1 MKRLFLFLFC
11 SVVALAH
18 AQVYDFPLKPGMED
32 WGNLKTEKE
41 RFAVLQIPEERL
53 SSMSTHDLMIT
64 CLNYPRMGLF
74 MAFNSSQYGM
84 DLIIRNFNGLR
95 ELLNRD
101 DAPMELLS
109 LYRQMYQSED
119 GLKNWGVDQSFW
131 SIRRCYFELLLSQDD
146 IIDKMSESDRAVL
159 ADAAREKLFYKMD
172 NQSVYSGFDY
182 TLTLKI
188 LNRTLKGVDR
198 VENDNASELLSSIA
212 STGFLGQG
220 VTTFA
225 VQSNGVIYTPNGTA
239 VPLSATESELTEDKK
254 NQIKNDY
261 LLQYP
266 NIIYVSEATT
276 SYNCHGYAWYMSDGH
291 ASDKVWID
299 NGTVAHFW
307 RDGSYV
313 FTTTP
318 NESSKVYFLGS
329 DHSAIQET
337 RNGISYLKSKWG
349 KGPVFLHTFQDCPY
363 SKDETGFLDLN
374 YYNGA
379 YAPSQPIASNFVKN
393 GAWEFSAAA
402 TCTSQYPVT
411 AYEWRVDYPGDWS
424 VVPQNSTKSSVKVYG
439 SSNARSCY
447 LSARACNKYG
457 WGAWQTI
464 GWLYASST
472 YSLSVVQNPVSS
484 TLQVRIEPKS
494 GADSFVKLNPIAQEY
509 RIGLY
514 NRVGSCVYQTNV
526 NANGNNEVQVNID
539 VSSLSNGIYI
549 LHVKDLGTNE
559 NPQTLNIVVKH

>member
-18 AQVYDFPLKPGMED
+18 AQVYDFPLKSGMED

-53 SSMSTHDLMIT
+53 SSMSTRDLLIT
-64 CLNYPRMGLF
+64 CLNYPRMGHF
-74 MAFNSSQYGM
+74 TAFNSYQYGM

-95 ELLNRD
+95 ELLKRE
-101 DAPMELLS
+101 DAPGELLS
-109 LYRQMYQSED
+109 FYKQLYQSEGD
-119 GLKNWGVDQSFW
+119 LKKWGVDQSYW

-146 IIDKMSESDRAVL
+146 IINKMSESDRAVL
-159 ADAAREKLFYKMD
+159 ADEARSKLYYKMD
-172 NQSVYSGFDY
+172 HQSEYSKSDY
-182 TLTLKI
+182 FPTLRI
-188 LNRTLKGVDR
+188 LNRTLEGVDKIDS
-198 VENDNASELLSSIA
+198 NNSLELLSSIA

-220 VTTFA
+220 ITTIA
-225 VQSNGVIYTPNGTA
+225 AQSNEVIYTPNGTA
-239 VPLSATESELTEDKK
+239 VPLRATESELTDDEKDQRK
-254 NQIKNDY
+254 NYWMNE
-261 LLQYP
+261 YP
-266 NIIYVSEATT
+266 NIIYVSEATNL
-276 SYNCHGYAWYMSDGH
+276 YNCHGYAWYMSEGH
-291 ASDKVWID
+291 ASEKVWID
-299 NGTVAHFW
+299 NGPVAHFW

-349 KGPVFLHTFQDCPY
+349 RGPVFLHTLQDCPY
-363 SKDETGFLDLN
+363 SEEGAGFLDLN

-393 GAWEFSAAA
+393 GAWEFSASA

-472 YSLSVVQNPVSS
+472 YSLSVVQNPVNS
-484 TLQVRIEPKS
+484 TLQVRIELKS
-494 GADSFVKLNPIAQEY
+494 GADSFVKLSPIAQKY

-514 NRVGSCVYQTNV
+514 NRVGSCVYQTDV
-526 NANGNNEVQVNID
+526 DANGNNMVQVNID

-549 LHVKDLGTNE
+549 LHVKDLGTDE